1 MNQSVDETKKN
12 GGADDAGNGGNVGN
26 AGNDGNGGNGGNGS
40 GSGDGNDAMAREWA
54 SIVRSGS
61 VRAVG
66 DDGTIQSVSLIGQI
80 EGHFTLPDNQK
91 TTKYE
96 HLVPLLI
103 SLEES
108 EEVDGVLLV
117 LHTMGG
123 DVEAGLAIAELV
135 ASMKKPTV
143 SLVLGGGHSIG
154 VPLAVAAK
162 RSFIVPSAT
171 MTIHPVRI
179 SGTVLGAPQ
188 TFRHFRDMQARITR
202 FIVSH
207 SGISEQ
213 KLTELMMRPD
223 EMATD
228 IGSIVE
234 GAEAVGLGLIDE
246 VGGLDAALHALRA
259 QIRAQKAGVA
269 GGTGA
274 HSHAHRG

>member
-1 MNQSVDETKKN
+1 MSQNTDGTKEIGNTKESNQEES
-12 GGADDAGNGGNVGN
+12 GGN
-26 AGNDGNGGNGGNGS
+26 DT
-40 GSGDGNDAMAREWA
+40 MAREWE

-66 DDGTIQSVSLIGQI
+66 NGGTIQSVSLIGQI

-108 EEVDGVLLV
+108 EEVDGVLLI

-135 ASMKKPTV
+135 ASMTKPTV

-188 TFRHFRDMQARITR
+188 TFRHFHDMQQRITR

-207 SGISEQ
+207 SGISEER
-213 KLTELMMRPD
+213 LTELMMRPD

-234 GAEAVGLGLIDE
+234 GKEAVALGLIDE
-246 VGGLDAALHALRA
+246 IGGVDVALRA
-259 QIRAQKAGVA
+259 LRKQI
-269 GGTGA
+269 GA
-274 HSHAHRG
+274 RKQSEKRDGSGDSAAD